1 MKLVLTNLLIV
12 AYLVTGIGAVVDFE
26 KAPAGKMRDY
36 AGWHAS
42 SSIPGVQVVD
52 TGNKFYNKAL
62 KLPHAVKG
70 AMSCLYKF
78 APADSGTLEIDFDFW
93 ANSYKIEPRIAVA
106 LKNSSLKLLP
116 YKSAVW
122 LGLGYKNKLYYFS
135 RGWNSLDV
143 YDLNKWHHL
152 KIIVHISGER
162 AGTFDVN
169 LNGGDFEGIGLK
181 WRNELDVSPQN
192 PLGLFYVGINRNSKI
207 KNDEYLLIDN
217 FRIARIAAKEQKQP
231 VKAAFNRVV
240 KDSFAS
246 RVLGKN
252 KNYTVILPENY
263 DKSKKYP
270 VLYLFHGRGRNE
282 NSLSDDRKARTAL
295 MRAKFIT
302 ILPDGDDNWYINS
315 PVDPKSRYN
324 DYIEELMRLVEKKYP
339 VSADRKHRGLSGWS
353 MGGYG
358 CTMFAEAHP
367 DKFSALAPVIALLDY
382 PRVGLPKKQSYPV
395 QTKCFGPDQA
405 VWKKFN
411 PINNI
416 TKLKNMKL
424 LIITGRQCFTLT
436 MNRNFVA
443 RLKQEHIPVQ
453 YDEVDGGHSFS
464 VVIAALPR
472 IVEFMNQTLTI

>member
-1 MKLVLTNLLIV
+1 MKLVLVNLLIV
-12 AYLVTGIGAVVDFE
+12 SCLMTGIGAVVNFE
-26 KAPAGKMRDY
+26 KAPLGQMRDY
-36 AGWHAS
+36 AGWRVS
-42 SSIPGVQVVD
+42 SSMPGVQVVD
-52 TGNKFYNKAL
+52 TGNSFYKKAL
-62 KLPHAVKG
+62 KLPHAMKG
-70 AMSCLYKF
+70 AMNCLYRF
-78 APADSGTLEIDFDFW
+78 APADSGTLEIDFDFL
-93 ANSYKIEPRIAVA
+93 ANSYKIQPRIAIA

-192 PLGLFYVGINRNSKI
+192 PLGLFYIGINRNSKI
-207 KNDEYLLIDN
+207 KKDEYLLIDN
-217 FRIARIAAKEQKQP
+217 FRIAQVAAKEQTQP
-231 VKAAFNRVV
+231 VKADFSRVV
-240 KDSFAS
+240 KDSFSS

-270 VLYLFHGRGRNE
+270 VMYLFHGRGRNE
-282 NSLSDDRKARTAL
+282 NSLADDRRARAAL

-315 PVDPKSRYN
+315 PVDKKSRYN

-339 VSADRKHRGLSGWS
+339 VSSDRKHRGLSGWS

-367 DKFSALAPVIALLDY
+367 DQFSALAPIIALLDY
-382 PRVGLPKKQSYPV
+382 PREGLPKKQSYPV
-395 QTKCFGPDQA
+395 QTKCFGRDQA

-424 LIITGRQCFTLT
+424 LIITGKKCFTLT

-443 RLKQEHIPVQ
+443 RLKQENIPVR
-453 YDEVDGGHSFS
+453 YEEVDGGHSFT

-472 IVEFMNQTLTI
+472 IIEFMNQTITI